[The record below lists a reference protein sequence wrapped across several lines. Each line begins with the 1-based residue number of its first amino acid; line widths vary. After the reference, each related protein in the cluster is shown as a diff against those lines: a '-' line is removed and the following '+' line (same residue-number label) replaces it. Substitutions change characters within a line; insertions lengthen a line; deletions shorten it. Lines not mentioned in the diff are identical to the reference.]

1 MFWTIVG
8 ALIFVFFVV
17 PIVLGLVL
25 EILAKLFEED
35 ELLGCVA
42 LVVIL
47 TILMI
52 IIFLILY
59 NMSMREVIRAITYL
73 LVLVFIGCA
82 SVYCVFLLLS
92 LIRAMGL

>member
-25 EILAKLFEED
+25 EILAELFEKD
-35 ELLGCVA
+35 EVMGCVA

-52 IIFLILY
+52 IIF
-59 NMSMREVIRAITYL
+59 
-73 LVLVFIGCA
+73 
-82 SVYCVFLLLS
+82 
-92 LIRAMGL
+92 